1 MRHDDTAPR
10 PFARPGSWSAR
21 GGRISCG
28 PSVRAGGFDPKR
40 FVARFRMLVAVMLA
54 VVASGCSLSTSV
66 RAICGP
72 YEECKRREALRLG
85 AAMEARRI
93 WDVCYAER
101 FESHPSESDF
111 KQGFV
116 TAFVEAAL
124 GGNGCPPPVPTRSLL
139 SWEALTN
146 SYPNGEAWFAGFR
159 LGHASALSNGV
170 HLRRLAPVDPGLIA
184 ATHREHASQGFT
196 SRSASDQPASEW
208 SDGPPVTP
216 ESIVPGTSES
226 IVPGTSVVPESN
238 SPEPR
243 GNSPSDLPPVD

>member
-1 MRHDDTAPR
+1 M
-10 PFARPGSWSAR
+10 
-21 GGRISCG
+21 
-28 PSVRAGGFDPKR
+28 V
-40 FVARFRMLVAVMLA
+40 A

-116 TAFVEAAL
+116 TAFTEAAL
-124 GGNGCPPPVPTRSLL
+124 GGNGCPPPVPKRSLL
-139 SWEALTN
+139 SWETLTHA
-146 SYPNGEAWFAGFR
+146 YPDGDAWFAGFR
-159 LGHASALSNGV
+159 LGHASALANGV

-184 ATHREHASQGFT
+184 ATHRDNASQEFT
-196 SRSASDQPASEW
+196 PRSASDQPAWES
-208 SDGPPVTP
+208 SNGPPVTP
-216 ESIVPGTSES
+216 ESIVPGTS
-226 IVPGTSVVPESN
+226 VVPESI
-238 SPEPR
+238 SPEAR
-243 GNSPSDLPPVD
+243 GNSPSDLPPID